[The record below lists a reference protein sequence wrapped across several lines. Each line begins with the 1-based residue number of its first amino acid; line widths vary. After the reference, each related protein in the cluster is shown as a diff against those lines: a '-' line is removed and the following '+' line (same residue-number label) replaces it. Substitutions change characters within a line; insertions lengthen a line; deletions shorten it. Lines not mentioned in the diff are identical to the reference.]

1 MKSLW
6 IIAEVIYATKITVTG
21 QNEVF
26 ASAKA
31 QVVTGVPGVDPTV
44 DVAVEKVSN
53 SRMMVKAARNSH
65 FIVGYRVMRLDY
77 NVRDG
82 KLVKTRVP
90 EESNLR
96 GHDDDDSQLR
106 ELEKEDIFEVD
117 DESGELVPIP
127 ILALSEKELNEL
139 IMNKADHS
147 TWSRGCYVSRFKL

>member
-21 QNEVF
+21 RNGVF

-31 QVVTGVPGVDPTV
+31 QVVTGVPDVDSK
-44 DVAVEKVSN
+44 VAVTVEKSSDN
-53 SRMMVKAARNSH
+53 IMMVKAARNSH

-90 EESNLR
+90 EESHLR
-96 GHDDDDSQLR
+96 GHDDDDPQLR
-106 ELEKEDIFEVD
+106 DLEKEDVFEVD

-147 TWSRGCYVSRFKL
+147 T

>member
-6 IIAEVIYATKITVTG
+6 IIAEVIYANKITVTG
-21 QNEVF
+21 RNGVF

-31 QVVTGVPGVDPTV
+31 QVVTGVPGVDPKVAVTV
-44 DVAVEKVSN
+44 DKCSD
-53 SRMMVKAARNSH
+53 SIMMVQAARNSH
-65 FIVGYRVMRLDY
+65 FIVGYRVLRLDY
-77 NVRDG
+77 NICDG

-90 EESNLR
+90 EELHTR

-127 ILALSEKELNEL
+127 ILALSEKEFNEL

-147 TWSRGCYVSRFKL
+147 T